1 MRREILM
8 KRLRAQLSFCNELEK
23 LKSVTRFNRTLDS
36 RYENSAEHSWQ
47 VALVAVLLREYYD
60 AELNM
65 EIVLELLLIHDLGEI
80 YAGDTWVFDDS
91 KKNTSSQRELNSI
104 SKSIT
109 QLPNDQKENILNLWN
124 EFEFGVSSEARYAR
138 VIDALVPLINHLEVS
153 EENFNPDNITAQMV
167 LKKKEFIKNESDK
180 LWRLTKELIEASIE
194 KGLYIGLNETK

>member
-1 MRREILM
+1 M
-8 KRLRAQLSFCNELEK
+8 KRLKEQLSFCNELEK
-23 LKSVTRFNRTLDS
+23 LKSVTRHNRTLDN
-36 RYENSAEHSWQ
+36 RFENSAEHSWQ

-65 EIVLELLLIHDLGEI
+65 ERVLELLLIHDLGEI

-104 SKSIT
+104 SKSLT
-109 QLPNDQKENILNLWN
+109 QLPNDQKEDILNLWK

-153 EENFNPDNITAQMV
+153 EENYNPDNITAQMV
-167 LKKKEFIKNESDK
+167 LQKKEFIKNESEK
-180 LWRLTKELIEASIE
+180 LWRLTKELIEESVE
-194 KGLYIGLNETK
+194 KGLYIGINETK

>member
-1 MRREILM
+1 M